1 MKKCATENRKSLRE
15 SLAPL
20 RKVQANITGADK
32 KLAATEAQV
41 DAQEK
46 EVCQTIKRLF
56 AQLKAVLEQQ
66 EMELLNKAVTLAR
79 EKKDALTAQRKGLQM
94 AETEIQS
101 LVEFVE
107 RNVENT
113 SDQDL
118 IVIHTQLQAKME
130 EEEKRH
136 QQLSLE
142 PATTADIIFDPP
154 SPDTIPR
161 DLGKVFRISLDMGD
175 LSSLQL
181 GKQFQVTLRAPDH
194 RNPTTKAELKSV
206 VGPAS
211 SVQAD
216 VVQKGVGVYN
226 ITCTPRVRGR
236 HDLMVKVNG
245 KDIAGSPFRVF
256 VKIHPT
262 QLGPPVRTMT
272 GFNRP

>member
-1 MKKCATENRKSLRE
+1 
-15 SLAPL
+15 
-20 RKVQANITGADK
+20 
-32 KLAATEAQV
+32 
-41 DAQEK
+41 
-46 EVCQTIKRLF
+46 
-56 AQLKAVLEQQ
+56 
-66 EMELLNKAVTLAR
+66 
-79 EKKDALTAQRKGLQM
+79 
-94 AETEIQS
+94 
-101 LVEFVE
+101 
-107 RNVENT
+107 
-113 SDQDL
+113 
-118 IVIHTQLQAKME
+118 
-130 EEEKRH
+130 
-136 QQLSLE
+136 
-142 PATTADIIFDPP
+142 
-154 SPDTIPR
+154 
-161 DLGKVFRISLDMGD
+161 MGD